1 MDRRQHWQHVYE
13 TKADDQLSWFQPRP
27 TTSLALIRAI
37 VPAPASV
44 IDIGGGQ
51 SSLAAALLREG
62 VAHVAVLD
70 ISVVAIDRAK
80 ARLGQSA
87 DRVRWIVADVL
98 EAPSPDTQ
106 RPGAPDL
113 GTFDLWHDRAVF
125 HFLTDSHDRQRYAQA
140 AARAVRPGGH
150 AVIATF
156 APTGPEKCSGLP
168 VQRYDADALAAEFA
182 PAFTP
187 VRAESETHTT
197 PWGKAQDFTCVLL
210 RRAGS

>member
-1 MDRRQHWQHVYE
+1 MDRQQHWQHVYE
-13 TKADDQLSWFQPRP
+13 TKADDQLSWFQQQP
-27 TTSLALIRAI
+27 TASLALIRAI
-37 VPAPASV
+37 QPAPASA

-51 SSLAAALLREG
+51 SALAAALLREG

-70 ISVVAIDRAK
+70 ISVAAIDRAK
-80 ARLGQSA
+80 ARLGHSA

-98 EAPSPDTQ
+98 DTQ
-106 RPGAPDL
+106 LPSVPDV

-125 HFLTDSHDRQRYAQA
+125 HFLTNPDDRRRYAQA
-140 AARAVRPGGH
+140 AARTVRAGGH